1 MTQTELD
8 GKVALVT
15 GAAKRVGAEI
25 ARVLHSIGM
34 NLVIHYQ
41 SSEIEAQALFS
52 ELQNK
57 RANSACLIAA
67 DLTDPLSYQRVIDK
81 AQASWKRLDVLVNNA
96 STFYP
101 TPLKSIEEH
110 HWEDLI
116 GTNLKAPLFLSQA
129 AADHLRKH
137 RGVIINITDIHAER
151 PLVHHGVYC
160 VAKAGL
166 VMLTRTLARDLG
178 PEVRVNA
185 IAPGII
191 LWPEDSDPSGES
203 GESRQQLVSQL
214 ALAREGTASDIAA
227 TVQFLVR
234 DAPYITGQ
242 NIVVDGGRTIA
253 Q

>member
-1 MTQTELD
+1 MTQTDLH

-25 ARVLHSIGM
+25 VRVLHSIGM
-34 NLVIHYQ
+34 NIVIHYQ
-41 SSEIEAQALFS
+41 ASETEAQVLFN

-57 RANSACLIAA
+57 RVNSACLVAA
-67 DLTDPLSYQRVIDK
+67 DLADPLSYQRVIDK
-81 AQASWKRLDVLVNNA
+81 AQAPWKRLDVLVNNA

-101 TPLKSIEEH
+101 TPLKSIGED

-129 AADHLRKH
+129 AADHLRRH
-137 RGVIINITDIHAER
+137 RGTIINITDIHAER
-151 PLVHHGVYC
+151 PLVHHAVYC

-166 VMLTRTLARDLG
+166 VMLTKALARDLG

-185 IAPGII
+185 IAPGTI
-191 LWPEDSDPSGES
+191 LWPEDS
-203 GESRQQLVSQL
+203 ESRQQLVSQL
-214 ALAREGTASDIAA
+214 ALARGGAVSDIAT
-227 TVQFLVR
+227 TVRFLVR